1 MINVLAFVSDKL
13 SVKRMKTDFAL
24 LPLTQ
29 TARHANYMGPSSV
42 RHTLDD
48 RRATLHTPTYQPW
61 YVLWCNPK
69 LDYKAA
75 TARLLMWTLPAVL
88 CRVNLCR
95 QCSSRDG
102 DSGRRN
108 GDNYVKVIKTLPD
121 QKLFRSWSQNIWAL
135 NPDRKHLARP
145 LGRWELLTYSQL
157 LWGIWTVDLVG
168 TTLLMLIQ
176 TLATAST
183 ACR

>member
-1 MINVLAFVSDKL
+1 MIVQIFFLQALLFPDYRRKHLGLYSCDCSINQMIKVLFFVSDKL

-29 TARHANYMGPSSV
+29 TVHHDNYMGPSSV

-48 RRATLHTPTYQPW
+48 WRATLLTLTYQPW

-88 CRVNLCR
+88 RRVNLCR

-102 DSGRRN
+102 DSGRCN
-108 GDNYVKVIKTLPD
+108 GDNYVEVIKTLPD
-121 QKLFRSWSQNIWAL
+121 QKLFRA
-135 NPDRKHLARP
+135 
-145 LGRWELLTYSQL
+145 
-157 LWGIWTVDLVG
+157 DLKTFG
-168 TTLLMLIQ
+168 P
-176 TLATAST
+176 
-183 ACR
+183 